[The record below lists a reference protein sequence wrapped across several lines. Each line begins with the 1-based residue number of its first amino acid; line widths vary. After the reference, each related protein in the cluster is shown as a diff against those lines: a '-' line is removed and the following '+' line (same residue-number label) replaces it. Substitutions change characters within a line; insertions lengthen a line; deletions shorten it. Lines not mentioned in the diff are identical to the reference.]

1 MAISCYDKAI
11 ELAIGLKDDKK
22 VKFLQGRIESIKAGK
37 K

>member
-1 MAISCYDKAI
+1 MAISFYDIAV

-22 VKFLQGRIESIKAGK
+22 VTFLQGRIESIKAGK